1 MASEP
6 PPAAMQAAAPSMP
19 LKQLFLKLKPCSII
33 LLLKDS
39 QQSWYP
45 SKLARTAGMSYVHT
59 VNLLSE
65 LRFYGMAAAE
75 KKGKQNVFRLTE
87 KGAYLA
93 LTLDDLVKKCET
105 AEADLKAPKQEAP
118 PAHAAPESAPA
129 KEKAAATAVSPD
141 AKKEAKHEGAE
152 KK

>member
-1 MASEP
+1 
-6 PPAAMQAAAPSMP
+6 MP

-45 SKLARTAGMSYVHT
+45 SKLARSAGMSYVHT

-65 LRFYGMAAAE
+65 LRFYGMVTVE
-75 KKGKQNVFRLTE
+75 KKGKQNVFHLTE

-118 PAHAAPESAPA
+118 PAHAAPA
-129 KEKAAATAVSPD
+129 KEKAAAGSPAPE
-141 AKKEAKHEGAE
+141 AKREAKHESAE

>member
-1 MASEP
+1 
-6 PPAAMQAAAPSMP
+6 MP
-19 LKQLFLKLKPCSII
+19 LKQLFLKHKPCSVI

-45 SKLARTAGMSYVHT
+45 SKLARTAGLSYVHT
-59 VNLLSE
+59 VNLLAE
-65 LRFYGMAAAE
+65 LRHYGMAAVE
-75 KKGKQNVFRLTE
+75 KKGKQNIYHLTE

-118 PAHAAPESAPA
+118 PAHEAAPV
-129 KEKAAATAVSPD
+129 KEKAASGKAGDSAAQPAASRASAPE
-141 AKKEAKHEGAE
+141 AKKEAKHEAAE